1 MSRSLNRV
9 TLIGHVGGDP
19 DVRTVTN
26 GSRVATLSLA
36 TSESWTNDAGQANE
50 KTEWHRLVVWNKGKR
65 TLADF
70 VEQYIKKGEKLYVE
84 GKVTYRQWEDKE
96 GVKRTAAEIMVSELM
111 PLSGRRDQDVG
122 APAARTTTPAATPE
136 TSPAKKAAASA
147 SDFPDALLDDDDDLP
162 F

>member
-9 TLIGHVGGDP
+9 VLIGNVGSDP
-19 DVRTVTN
+19 DVRAVPN
-26 GSRVATLSLA
+26 GSRVATFSLA
-36 TSESWTNDAGQANE
+36 TSESWTNDAGQATE

-84 GKVTYRQWEDKE
+84 GKVTYRTWEDKE
-96 GVKRTAAEIMVSELM
+96 GQKRTTTEINVSELM
-111 PLSGRRDQDVG
+111 PLGGRRDAEAG
-122 APAARTTTPAATPE
+122 APAAR
-136 TSPAKKAAASA
+136 AASA
-147 SDFPDALLDDDDDLP
+147 PAAAKPAPADDAFPSALVDDDDDLP